1 VSITSSTP
9 GANTIHATTTFLV
22 GGISLTRAT
31 GDSNAGDSPDA
42 HKTYQSNSLS
52 WTKHDNNG
60 AALGGATFLVTGP
73 SFPSGTSVVDVTN
86 GIVVVGPGLDQNG
99 SPGLFELDGL
109 IAGTY
114 TIHETA
120 APSGFNLDPSTHT
133 VTVTASGNVTD
144 SVAFV
149 DTPVQTNHG
158 LTPGFWKNNATNW
171 GAVAWKIYTPGQ
183 TVGSVFTVPS
193 GYGNLANETL
203 LQALSTGG
211 GGVNALMRQA
221 VAALLNSANTLINY
235 PLTPPSTVI
244 NMVNAALA
252 SHNITQINTLEA
264 LLEGYNTLEGGID
277 QHGNPI

>member
-1 VSITSSTP
+1 
-9 GANTIHATTTFLV
+9 
-22 GGISLTRAT
+22 
-31 GDSNAGDSPDA
+31 
-42 HKTYQSNSLS
+42 
-52 WTKHDNNG
+52 
-60 AALGGATFLVTGP
+60 LVTGP

-114 TIHETA
+114 TIHETV
-120 APSGFNLDPSTHT
+120 APSGFNVDPSTHT

-158 LTPGFWKNNATNW
+158 QTPGFWKNNANNW
-171 GAVAWKIYTPGQ
+171 GAVAWKNYTPSQ

-193 GYGNLANETL
+193 GFGNLANETL

-221 VAALLNSANTLINY
+221 VAALLNSSNTLVHY
-235 PLTPPSTVI
+235 PLMTSQVI
-244 NMVNAALA
+244 MMTNGALA
-252 SHNITQINTLEA
+252 GGINQINALESVFEA
-264 LLEGYNTLEGGID
+264 DNSLEGGID